1 MELMMSEEEK
11 DNAGWMV
18 RKVWCFAGE
27 AFIKNTVAVTIEM
40 QRRKRPRHIS
50 MFNWEE
56 LITGYELKNDAIKSK
71 TAGICSY
78 YWVKNK
84 DKSTTY
90 LLVYLQYLYLKGRAI
105 IHRWDLWDLAISN

>member
-1 MELMMSEEEK
+1 ML
-11 DNAGWMV
+11 
-18 RKVWCFAGE
+18 AGE

-40 QRRKRPRHIS
+40 QRRKIPRHIS
-50 MFNWEE
+50 MVNWEE
-56 LITGYELKNDAIKSK
+56 LISGYELKNDGIKSK

-90 LLVYLQYLYLKGRAI
+90 ILMHLWYLCFKERAI
-105 IHRWDLWDLAISN
+105 IHRWNLCD